1 MYLNN
6 QEIRNFQNVV
16 RKNMSFYPNGAYH
29 HTVWGLAPKDSY
41 CATQKPQLTVN
52 IWVYNLI
59 IIIIIDI
66 III

>member
-1 MYLNN
+1 
-6 QEIRNFQNVV
+6 
-16 RKNMSFYPNGAYH
+16 MSFYPNGAYH